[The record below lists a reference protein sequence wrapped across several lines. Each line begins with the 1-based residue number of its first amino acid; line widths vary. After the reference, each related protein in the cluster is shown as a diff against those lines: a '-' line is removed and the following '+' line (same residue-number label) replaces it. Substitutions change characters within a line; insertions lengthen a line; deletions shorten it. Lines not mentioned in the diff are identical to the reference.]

1 MSDRVPT
8 HPKTFVLAATALA
21 LVLSGCSGRDTDN
34 AEKVARAE
42 AAADR
47 AEEAAKRAEAAAKRL
62 PPPPVDAA
70 PAEEEEQPDQQA
82 EEPAPE
88 PEPA

>member
-8 HPKTFVLAATALA
+8 PRKSLVLAATALA
-21 LVLSGCSGRDTDN
+21 LVLAGCSGRDE
-34 AEKVARAE
+34 AEKIARAE

-47 AEEAAKRAEAAAKRL
+47 AEDAAKRAEAAARKL
-62 PPPPVDAA
+62 PPPPVEPAA
-70 PAEEEEQPDQQA
+70 AYEPEEPEQQA
-82 EEPAPE
+82 DEPAPE

>member
-8 HPKTFVLAATALA
+8 PKKSLVLAATALA
-21 LVLSGCSGRDTDN
+21 LVLAGCSGRDSDV

-47 AEEAAKRAEAAAKRL
+47 AEAAAKQAEAAAKRL
-62 PPPPVDAA
+62 PPLPVEPAA
-70 PAEEEEQPDQQA
+70 PEEEEQPEQQPD
-82 EEPAPE
+82 EPAPE
-88 PEPA
+88 AEPA

>member
-8 HPKTFVLAATALA
+8 PKKSLVLAATALA
-21 LVLSGCSGRDTDN
+21 LVLAGCSGRDSDQ
-34 AEKVARAE
+34 AEKLARAE

-62 PPPPVDAA
+62 PPPPAEPAA
-70 PAEEEEQPDQQA
+70 NEEPEEPEQQA
-82 EEPAPE
+82 DEPAQE

>member
-8 HPKTFVLAATALA
+8 PRKPFVLAATALA
-21 LVLSGCSGRDTDN
+21 LVLAGCSGRDSDV
-34 AEKVARAE
+34 AEKLARAE

-47 AEEAAKRAEAAAKRL
+47 AEDAAKRAETAAKRL

-70 PAEEEEQPDQQA
+70 PAEEEEPADQPAD
-82 EEPAPE
+82 EPAPE